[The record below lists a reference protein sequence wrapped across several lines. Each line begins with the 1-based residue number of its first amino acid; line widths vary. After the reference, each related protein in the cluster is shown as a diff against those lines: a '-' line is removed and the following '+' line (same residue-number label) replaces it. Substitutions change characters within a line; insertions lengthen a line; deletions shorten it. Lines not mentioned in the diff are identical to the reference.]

1 MADLL
6 ASSDEESD
14 KEPTLTINEN
24 YAENYNK

>member
-6 ASSDEESD
+6 ASSDEENE
-14 KEPTLTINEN
+14 KEPTLKINES